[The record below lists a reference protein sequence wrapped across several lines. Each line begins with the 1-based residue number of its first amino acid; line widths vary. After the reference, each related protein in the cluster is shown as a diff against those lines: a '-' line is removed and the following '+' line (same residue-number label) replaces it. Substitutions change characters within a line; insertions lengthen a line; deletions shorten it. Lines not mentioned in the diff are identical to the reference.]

1 MNGFLSIEFSNHLVA
16 ALLHTLWQ
24 GAVVAALL
32 WLVLRALPAKRSNLR
47 YVGCVVALLAIVICF
62 SVTWE
67 LIDRPVTVRLTS
79 SQSTLTVVPSSV
91 QSPGATLS
99 LHEVAQPKSKTT
111 SQIEWMRLA
120 AGIWIVGLVVM
131 TVRALRAMLGAGRL
145 RRRCVPIDDP
155 SALLLLD
162 VVRSSMRIARRVEL
176 AACEQ
181 ISSPAV
187 IGIVWPTILL
197 PMSVVTGTDANT
209 LRMILAHELAHVR
222 RHDYLVNLFQLLI
235 EAVLFFNPAVW
246 WISRQIR
253 IEREACCDARAI
265 ASGATPSDY
274 VKAIAAFA
282 QGIAKPQAAVVA
294 MSGQQPGGLLDRVR
308 RALLPSHRPGLR
320 LPWYSLTGA
329 MIVGAIVLGSVWRTS
344 VAAVELAEKLLTPEE
359 RIDKTNE
366 ARKEYSPYSGSN
378 VGFTVEGTVSTSDNK
393 KLPRGLYVS
402 VHVAN
407 PGSSM
412 STSTAV
418 DDKDHFSYKSEQGG
432 DLSLSVS
439 AAGYLPAV
447 VGPLTQNEQG
457 KFDPV
462 KLVLQRGFLT
472 TLHVT
477 DEAGQPVKGVTLN
490 VAYSRG
496 GVTGFLFNITTD
508 ENGAATSDNG
518 GDIPVTIDATRD
530 GYEPAQ
536 FQAVKLSRS
545 DLTELK
551 VKRAKPM
558 SGVVLDK
565 ASGKPIAGA
574 GIRIARVEGPSP
586 SMNLADYAPLAAKTD
601 PDGKFTLN
609 TLRSDSIYTLWVTA
623 KGFGHELVPDVHA
636 GQNDLEVKLGPGIT
650 FKGKVVGPLNKLM
663 REGKNYV
670 VVYSIQRQLANNG
683 WGSSGRAPV
692 TVKDGEATFEI
703 DDLWPGNINLQ
714 AGPVSGSYPSD
725 QSRDDIVLDLT
736 KEPEKPAV
744 KPKRKVVFTFDTP
757 EGAPPPKGT
766 IAVNATVSVPGNGVV
781 PIKDGKATVELE
793 VPAKV
798 GYKPYGTIGYW
809 FKEVWDQTNVEAG
822 DEPFEIKIPVVP
834 AGAVFG
840 KITGLSQKVDLPG
853 QCLLSIVT
861 EQAASGA
868 ENVNTDERVKADG
881 KFYIGALPLGG
892 TYRVIAHVEKQ
903 FTMSDPIELDE
914 SQPLRE
920 IELKFDEGK
929 TVEVDVLDPDGK
941 PIAAAPV
948 DFTANVG
955 KMGMGFSPVLTTDTS
970 GKIIFEHVV
979 PEVGDYHVDVAPKKD
994 YQPQRAV
1001 IQFDKLP
1008 LQVKLQRGVVLEG
1021 VVKDQNGNPVRG
1033 LVVKGHMNDVTIPWV
1048 EAEAATNEKGEFRFS
1063 NLTAGDCTLQVDDY
1077 QRISEIKPMKVTVSA
1092 DQNDAVELDV
1102 KLRETN

>member
-24 GAVVAALL
+24 AAVVAGLL
-32 WLVLRALPAKRSNLR
+32 WIVLRALPAKRSHLR
-47 YVGCVVALLAIVICF
+47 YVACTVALLAIVISF

-67 LIDRPVTVRLTS
+67 LIDRPVTVRSTS
-79 SQSTLTVVPSSV
+79 SQSTLTVASSSV

-99 LHEVAQPKSKTT
+99 LHDIAQPKTRPA
-111 SQIEWMRLA
+111 SQIAWMRLA
-120 AGIWIVGLVVM
+120 AGIWIAGVVVM
-131 TVRALRAMLGAGRL
+131 MVRALRAMLGAGRL
-145 RRRCVPIDDP
+145 RRRCVSIEEP

-162 VVRSSMRIARRVEL
+162 VVRSSMRIARRVKL
-176 AACEQ
+176 AASEQ

-187 IGIVWPTILL
+187 IGIIGPTILL

-265 ASGATPSDY
+265 ASGAAPSDY
-274 VKAIAAFA
+274 VRALASFA
-282 QGIAKPQAAVVA
+282 QGLAKPQAAMLA
-294 MSGQQPGGLLDRVR
+294 MSGPQSGGVLDRVR

-344 VAAVELAEKLLTPEE
+344 AIAVELAEKLLTPEE
-359 RIDKTNE
+359 RIAKTNE
-366 ARKEYSPYSGSN
+366 ARKEYSPYPGSN
-378 VGFTVEGTVSTSDNK
+378 VGFKVDGTVSTSDNK

-402 VHVAN
+402 VHVEN
-407 PGSSM
+407 LGSSM
-412 STSTAV
+412 STSTPV
-418 DDKDHFSYKSEQGG
+418 DDKGHFSFKSEQGG
-432 DLSLSVS
+432 NLSLSVS
-439 AAGYLPAV
+439 AAGYLPAI
-447 VGPLTQNEQG
+447 VGPIAPNDQG
-457 KFDPV
+457 KIDPV
-462 KLVLQRGFLT
+462 KLVLERGFLA

-477 DEAGQPVKGVTLN
+477 DDSGKPVKGATLN
-490 VAYSRG
+490 ASYSRSN
-496 GVTGFLFNITTD
+496 VTGSIFNITTD
-508 ENGAATSDNG
+508 ENGTATSDCG
-518 GDIPVTIDATRD
+518 GDISITIDATCD

-536 FQAVKLSRS
+536 FQGVKLSRS

-551 VKRAKPM
+551 LKRARPM

-565 ASGKPIAGA
+565 ASGKPIADA
-574 GIRIARVEGPSP
+574 SIRIARVEGPTP
-586 SMNLADYAPLAAKTD
+586 SMNLSDYTPIAAKTD
-601 PDGKFTLN
+601 QNGKFTLN
-609 TLRSDSIYTLWVTA
+609 NLRADSTYTLWIAA
-623 KGFGHELVPDVHA
+623 KGFGHELVADVHA
-636 GQNDLEVKLGPGIT
+636 GQSDLDVKLGPGIT

-692 TVKDGEATFEI
+692 TEKNGEATFEI
-703 DDLWPGNINLQ
+703 DDLWPGNTNIS
-714 AGPVSGSYPSD
+714 AGPVSVTYPAD
-725 QSRDDIVLDLT
+725 QSRDDIVLDVT

-766 IAVNATVSVPGNGVV
+766 IAVNATVSIPGNGVV
-781 PIKDGKATVELE
+781 PIKDGKATVEIE
-793 VPAKV
+793 VPAQV

-809 FKEVWDQTNVEAG
+809 FKEVWDQTNIEPG
-822 DEPFEIKIPVVP
+822 DEPFEIKIPVIP

-868 ENVNTDERVKADG
+868 ENVNTNEHVKADG

-892 TYRVIAHVEKQ
+892 TYRVVAHIDKQ
-903 FTMSDPIELDE
+903 FAMSDPIELDE

-941 PIAAAPV
+941 PIASVPV

-955 KMGMGFSPVLTTDTS
+955 KMGMGFSPVLTTDAA

-979 PEVGDYHVDVAPKKD
+979 PEIGDYHVDVAPKKD

-1008 LQVKLQRGVVLEG
+1008 LQVKLARGVVLEG
-1021 VVKDQNGNPVRG
+1021 VVKDQNDNPVHG
-1033 LVVKGHMNDVTIPWV
+1033 LIVKGHMDDVKIPWV

-1063 NLTAGDCTLQVDDY
+1063 NLAAGECTLQVDDY
-1077 QRISEIKPMKVTVSA
+1077 QRISEIKPMKVTIS
-1092 DQNDAVELDV
+1092 DQNDPVEMEV
-1102 KLRETN
+1102 KLRETK